1 MKQQK
6 HRTKILSFVL
16 SVLML
21 LGVPLP
27 AFAEAAVENAIEEA
41 QNQPVL
47 MVDKLTE
54 TETYWQNADGSI
66 TYESH
71 LEPIRY
77 QDEEGN
83 WHDIVNDVV
92 QVDKSAESTDAFKND
107 VYDYRSESSKNWVL
121 FKSSMFEDNPIKVQ
135 NGDRVVYIRPV
146 RTLPLPTAKPEE
158 PLPPSPTQ
166 ETTPSIQPTKTPQP
180 TPEQTIPAESIEPTD
195 TPQQET
201 TEDTTVSQGSLRHA
215 QQAAASSQEEQQ
227 EESRLS
233 FHLKEAEPEQQK
245 AKRRAQDEPAHDPY
259 VYNPELEYQAVEYS
273 NVFGNGMGLYLRP
286 NNSGL
291 KEDIVLQSRPS
302 VDRFSFEIKIDQG
315 VLEKQDNN
323 EILWKDA
330 ETGEEYG
337 YIPTPYMIDSGTR
350 EEYENISTDIEVLLE
365 AKEGEEGVYLYT
377 LVPSAAYLDDENT
390 VYPVRIDPSFQLP
403 RDGYVSDTYVSS
415 GEPNRNFASNQYI
428 RVGHDTDNVL
438 FRGIIYHRMP
448 DLTTRYVDSANL
460 KLYQSYDGSTRPS
473 IQTYRMYDDY
483 KNVDVT
489 WNTQPRSVSGYTSVT
504 VGHIGWYT
512 WDITRM
518 ERDWQKGAYPNY
530 GIFLVSNNEG
540 SQWYKRFYSLEGT
553 NKPVFTINYRD
564 INRNFTA
571 TGRPGAIN
579 SSSQFIDVSWTNT
592 PGVSVKVCLDGKE
605 YTPSGSTSHTFS
617 VSSYVSHKVK
627 IKYTT
632 DYGAVCYSDEKTVAP
647 VADRTP
653 PIFNTTSEVSTPN
666 VDNTNNATVI
676 IHNPTKHKN
685 SEPILSDSCPLN
697 GATTHIVRE

>member
-27 AFAEAAVENAIEEA
+27 AFAQAAVENAIEEA

-47 MVDKLTE
+47 MTDKLTE

-66 TYESH
+66 TYEQH

-92 QVDKSAESTDAFKND
+92 QVDKSAESTDAFKD
-107 VYDYRSESSKNWVL
+107 EPYDYRSESSKNWVL
-121 FKSSMFEDNPIKVQ
+121 FKSSMFEENPIKIQ
-135 NGDRVVYIRPV
+135 NGDSIAYIRPI
-146 RTLPLPTAKPEE
+146 RTLPMPTTTPEE
-158 PLPPSPTQ
+158 SLEPSLTPEATLPV
-166 ETTPSIQPTKTPQP
+166 QPTETPQP
-180 TPEQTIPAESIEPTD
+180 TLDATSEPQESPEASDALRES
-195 TPQQET
+195 T
-201 TEDTTVSQGSLRHA
+201 TEDAVSQGSMQNA
-215 QQAAASSQEEQQ
+215 QQTTNAFSQEER
-227 EESRLS
+227 EESRLT
-233 FHLKEAEPEQQK
+233 FHLKEEDPGEQKPKTRSNVQ
-245 AKRRAQDEPAHDPY
+245 ESEYDPY

-302 VDRFSFEIKIDQG
+302 VDRFSFEVKIDKG
-315 VLEKQDNN
+315 VLEKQENN
-323 EILWKDA
+323 EIIWKDT

-448 DLTTRYVDSANL
+448 DLTAKYVDSANL

-473 IQTYRMYDDY
+473 IQTYRIHDY
-483 KNVDVT
+483 YTNANVT

-504 VGHIGWYT
+504 VGNIGWYT

-518 ERDWQKGAYPNY
+518 EREWQRGAYVNN

-617 VSSYVSHKVK
+617 VSS
-627 IKYTT
+627 
-632 DYGAVCYSDEKTVAP
+632 
-647 VADRTP
+647 
-653 PIFNTTSEVSTPN
+653 
-666 VDNTNNATVI
+666 
-676 IHNPTKHKN
+676 
-685 SEPILSDSCPLN
+685 
-697 GATTHIVRE
+697 